1 MATGEVREQNG
12 GKQQA
17 RRGQDDRA
25 AYEAWLARREEANT
39 QSAEVR
45 AREEAAAEAWDR
57 SRKRAAE
64 SELEA
69 VRSTR
74 PAPSGWLMRRVEH
87 WAERVGKRHL
97 VRLAQERGNL
107 AQAVGDVPTRMR
119 KVAHQTQLALE
130 LLDDFRSGHYRDI
143 PWHSA
148 ALLSAAVLY
157 VVSPLDVVPDAI
169 PALGQLDEVAVLT
182 VAVRVAEKDLRRYC
196 QFKKRS
202 EADYF

>member
-12 GKQQA
+12 GQRQA
-17 RRGQDDRA
+17 RGGQDDRA

-39 QSAEVR
+39 ESAEAR
-45 AREEAAAEAWDR
+45 AREEAEAAAWDR
-57 SRKRAAE
+57 NRTRAAQE
-64 SELEA
+64 ETSK
-69 VRSTR
+69 VRSSHPEPR
-74 PAPSGWLMRRVEH
+74 GWLMRQVER
-87 WAERVGKRHL
+87 WSERIGKRHL

-107 AQAVGDVPTRMR
+107 AQAVGDVPTKMR
-119 KVAHQTQLALE
+119 KVAHQTQLSLE

-169 PALGQLDEVAVLT
+169 PALGHLDEVAVLT
-182 VAVRVAEKDLRRYC
+182 VAVRLVEKDLRKYC
-196 QFKKRS
+196 KFKKRL